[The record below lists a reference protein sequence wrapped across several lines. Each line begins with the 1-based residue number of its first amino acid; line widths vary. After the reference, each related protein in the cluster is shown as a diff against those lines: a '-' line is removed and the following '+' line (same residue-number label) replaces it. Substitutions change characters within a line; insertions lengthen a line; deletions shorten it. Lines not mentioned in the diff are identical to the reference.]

1 MRVRRVAQAGLTV
14 LGGNGKMQAVQV
26 TIEIPERL
34 ARRVNAE
41 RDRLAEIIESGL
53 RLRDWVGASALA
65 QEVVNFLARGPRP
78 QEIVAFRP
86 SEAAV
91 ERSRELLLRNKAGEL
106 TPAEEAE
113 MEEMALLD
121 HLVALIK
128 AKAWQHTR
136 PA

>member
-1 MRVRRVAQAGLTV
+1 MTGWARRLKLQV
-14 LGGNGKMQAVQV
+14 MQV
-26 TIEIPERL
+26 TIEIPDGL
-34 ARRVNAE
+34 ARRLEPE

-65 QEVVNFLARGPRP
+65 QEGVSFLAGGPRP

-86 SEAAV
+86 SETAV
-91 ERSRELLLRNKAGEL
+91 ERSRELLLRNKAGQL

-113 MEEMALLD
+113 LEEMALLD
-121 HLVALIK
+121 HLVTLIK

>member
-1 MRVRRVAQAGLTV
+1 
-14 LGGNGKMQAVQV
+14 MQAVQV
-26 TIEIPERL
+26 TIEIPEGL

-41 RDRLAEIIESGL
+41 RDRLAEIIESGF
-53 RLRDWVGASALA
+53 RLRDWAGASGLA

-91 ERSRELLLRNKAGEL
+91 QRSQELLLRNQAGEL

-121 HLVALIK
+121 HFVALIK
-128 AKAWQHTR
+128 ARAWQHTR